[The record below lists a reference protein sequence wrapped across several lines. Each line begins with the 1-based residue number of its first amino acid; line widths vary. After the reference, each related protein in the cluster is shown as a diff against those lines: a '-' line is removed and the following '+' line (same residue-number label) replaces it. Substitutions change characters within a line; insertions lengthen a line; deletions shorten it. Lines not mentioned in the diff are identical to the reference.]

1 MSVRAGLTPLVG
13 RTEELALLGARWEQ
27 ATAGEGQAVLLSGE
41 PGIGKSRLI
50 QELKERVIQEGATR
64 IEFRCSPYYQNSAL
78 YPVIERL
85 HRVLQFARDDA
96 PAVKLEK
103 LEQTLSRYD
112 FPQADTLALF
122 AALLSLPPPESLPPL
137 TLSPQKQKEKTL
149 EALARWLF
157 EEADENVVYTAWEDL
172 HWADPSTLEFLTLCL
187 DYVPTAR
194 MLALLVFRPEL
205 TPPWGTRS
213 YLSQVTLGRLGRAQV
228 EGIVERVTKGRA
240 FPSAMVEQV
249 VAKTDGVRLF
259 VEELTKMIVE
269 SGMLRAVNSHY
280 ELAGPLSALSIPST
294 LQDSMMARLDRL
306 GTAKE
311 IAQLGAVV
319 GREFSH
325 ELLRAV
331 SPMAEEAPQ
340 QGLQQLV
347 DAELIYRRGLPSQ
360 GSYLFNHAL
369 VQDTAYQSLLKSTRK
384 HHHEQIAQVLEDRF
398 PEAQETQPELLA
410 HHYTEA
416 GLLAQAIPYWQ
427 QAGQRAVQR
436 LANAEAVAHFTQGL
450 ALLQTLQDTPARVQQ
465 ELQLQLALGPP
476 LIAIKGY
483 AAPEGKATYSR
494 ALELCRQQGETPQLF
509 PTLLGLRAAY
519 VAQGDNICRP

>member
-1 MSVRAGLTPLVG
+1 LTPLVG

-122 AALLSLPPPESLPPL
+122 AALLSLPPPESVPPL
-137 TLSPQKQKEKTL
+137 TLSPQKQKGKTL

-240 FPSAMVEQV
+240 FPSAVVEQV
-249 VAKTDGVRLF
+249 VAKTDGVPLF
-259 VEELTKMIVE
+259 VEELTKIIVK

-311 IAQLGAVV
+311 VAQLGAVV

-331 SPMAEEAPQ
+331 SPRAEEALQ

-347 DAELIYRRGLPSQ
+347 DAELICRRGLPSQ